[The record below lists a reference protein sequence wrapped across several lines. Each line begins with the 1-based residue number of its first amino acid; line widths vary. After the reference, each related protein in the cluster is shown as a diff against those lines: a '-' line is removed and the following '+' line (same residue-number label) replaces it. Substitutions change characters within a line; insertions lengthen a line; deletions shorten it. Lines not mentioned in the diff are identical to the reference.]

1 MDMRGERRQAAWTPD
16 TGAAGPG
23 SGIPEVRGPRW
34 ATSLRALVVLLAMA
48 SAAAGV
54 LWLEQAGSSAAAAQL
69 ASQEPAKVAVPPL
82 AGTASPAQSSAGT
95 APPGQASAGAASP
108 ARTVPTRTVPTRTVP
123 TRTAPATAP
132 PGDGGVVVHVE
143 WAVRHPGVYAL
154 PAGSRIQQALGAA
167 GGALPDGVPDAL
179 NLAAVAVD
187 GTQILVPTRAQVLA
201 GTGGAGT
208 GGTGTG
214 AAGAGTGGAAGTGAA
229 PGQGPAGTPGA
240 LLNLNTATAE
250 QLDALPGV
258 GPVLAARVVAWRTDH
273 GPFTSVDE
281 LDAVSGIGPKMLAN
295 IRPLVTVR

>member
-23 SGIPEVRGPRW
+23 SGTPDGRGPRW

-108 ARTVPTRTVPTRTVP
+108 ARTVPTRTVPTRT
-123 TRTAPATAP
+123 APATGP
-132 PGDGGVVVHVE
+132 PGDGDVVVHVAG
-143 WAVRHPGVYAL
+143 AVRHPGVYAL

-214 AAGAGTGGAAGTGAA
+214 GAAGAGTGGAAGTGA

>member
-1 MDMRGERRQAAWTPD
+1 M
-16 TGAAGPG
+16 
-23 SGIPEVRGPRW
+23 
-34 ATSLRALVVLLAMA
+34 
-48 SAAAGV
+48 
-54 LWLEQAGSSAAAAQL
+54 
-69 ASQEPAKVAVPPL
+69 AVPPL

-108 ARTVPTRTVPTRTVP
+108 ARTVPTRT
-123 TRTAPATAP
+123 APATGP
-132 PGDGGVVVHVE
+132 PGDGDVVVHVAG
-143 WAVRHPGVYAL
+143 AVRHPGVYAL

-208 GGTGTG
+208 GGTGTGG

>member
-1 MDMRGERRQAAWTPD
+1 MRGERRQAAWTPD

-23 SGIPEVRGPRW
+23 TGTPEGRGPRW

-48 SAAAGV
+48 AAAAGV

-82 AGTASPAQSSAGT
+82 AAAAGT
-95 APPGQASAGAASP
+95 ASP
-108 ARTVPTRTVPTRTVP
+108 ARTVPTRT
-123 TRTAPATAP
+123 APAAGP
-132 PGDGGVVVHVE
+132 PGDGDVVVHVAG
-143 WAVRHPGVYAL
+143 AVRHPGVYAL

-167 GGALPDGVPDAL
+167 GGVLPDGAPDAL

-214 AAGAGTGGAAGTGAA
+214 AAGAGTGAAGAGTGAA
-229 PGQGPAGTPGA
+229 PGQGTAGTPGA

>member
-1 MDMRGERRQAAWTPD
+1 MRGERRQAAWTPD

-48 SAAAGV
+48 AAAAGV
-54 LWLEQAGSSAAAAQL
+54 LWLEQAGRSAAAAQL

-82 AGTASPAQSSAGT
+82 TGPAAAGT
-95 APPGQASAGAASP
+95 APPGPPPAAAGAPGRTAP
-108 ARTVPTRTVPTRTVP
+108 APG
-123 TRTAPATAP
+123 RTAPATGP
-132 PGDGGVVVHVE
+132 PGEGDVVVHVAG
-143 WAVRHPGVYAL
+143 AVRHPGVYAL

-179 NLAAVAVD
+179 NLAAAAVD
-187 GTQILVPTRAQVLA
+187 GTQILVPTREQVRA
-201 GTGGAGT
+201 GTAGT
-208 GGTGTG
+208 
-214 AAGAGTGGAAGTGAA
+214 GTGGAASAGSGGTGATA
-229 PGQGPAGTPGA
+229 PGQGPAGNAGA

-281 LDAVSGIGPKMLAN
+281 LDAVSGIGPKLLSN